1 MLPKD
6 LYWQEERVGRS
17 HRAIVSQTLKAAS
30 SDVIEEREG
39 GRVDR
44 MPERERERVWGRSS
58 SSTDV
63 IGPWGVA
70 SRGAKRKRVT

>member
-30 SDVIEEREG
+30 SDAIEEREEG
-39 GRVDR
+39 K
-44 MPERERERVWGRSS
+44 S
-58 SSTDV
+58 
-63 IGPWGVA
+63 
-70 SRGAKRKRVT
+70 